1 MEHVFEALFIGA
13 FFMLT
18 VILNT
23 ISVIHSRS
31 KKTGYKI
38 IHGLSWFFSIIVIFI
53 GILGREE
60 YTSLNFEV
68 LLKEPSYLTIL
79 MAFVIVCFIR
89 RTYLII
95 KQINAEDANNRINSG
110 NNEPFK

>member
-13 FFMLT
+13 FFLLT

-23 ISVIHSRS
+23 ISLIHSAS

-38 IHGLSWFFSIIVIFI
+38 IHWLSWLFSIGVMYI
-53 GILGREE
+53 GLLVPET
-60 YTSLNFEV
+60 YTSLNFKV
-68 LLKEPSYLTIL
+68 LLREPSYLTIL
-79 MAFVIVCFIR
+79 MAFVIICFLW

-95 KQINAEDANNRINSG
+95 NRRY
-110 NNEPFK
+110 